1 MSSTEPYDARE
12 GSRDPK
18 TDPAAVGEKSV
29 EQPDGDGGA
38 VVHQEPVPEP
48 GTGANGA

>member
-1 MSSTEPYDARE
+1 MSSPHPYDARQ
-12 GSRDPK
+12 GSGDPK
-18 TDPAAVGEKSV
+18 TDPAAVGERSV

-48 GTGANGA
+48 GTGAGGT